1 MTEITIT
8 HKYEIKMMKKELN
21 KKEIK
26 KNLPCDLFLSKL
38 FSMKNSFI
46 KNYEAFEGKV
56 CIGYV
61 YTLAEKV
68 I

>member
-1 MTEITIT
+1 MTF
-8 HKYEIKMMKKELN
+8 Y
-21 KKEIK
+21 
-26 KNLPCDLFLSKL
+26 LSKL
-38 FSMKNSFI
+38 FAMKNSFI
-46 KNYEAFEGKV
+46 KNYEAFVGKV

>member
-1 MTEITIT
+1 MGSDTLSP
-8 HKYEIKMMKKELN
+8 KMNLKMNWIRNKKELVT
-21 KKEIK
+21 
-26 KNLPCDLFLSKL
+26 FYLSKL
-38 FSMKNSFI
+38 FSMKNCFI

-56 CIGYV
+56 CIGCV

>member
-1 MTEITIT
+1 
-8 HKYEIKMMKKELN
+8 MKKELN
-21 KKEIK
+21 KKEMK
-26 KNLPCDLFLSKL
+26 KNFLVTFYISKL

>member
-1 MTEITIT
+1 
-8 HKYEIKMMKKELN
+8 
-21 KKEIK
+21 
-26 KNLPCDLFLSKL
+26 
-38 FSMKNSFI
+38 MKNIFI

-61 YTLAEKV
+61 YTLTEKV

>member
-1 MTEITIT
+1 
-8 HKYEIKMMKKELN
+8 
-21 KKEIK
+21 
-26 KNLPCDLFLSKL
+26 
-38 FSMKNSFI
+38 MKNGFI

-56 CIGYV
+56 SIGYV

>member
-1 MTEITIT
+1 
-8 HKYEIKMMKKELN
+8 MKKELN
-21 KKEIK
+21 KKRNK
-26 KNLPCDLFLSKL
+26 KDLL
-38 FSMKNSFI
+38 FTKIIFMKNSFI